1 MQEICEINEYC
12 KINKYEEINLFH
24 VNSEVRRVQE
34 EPVLDEKIS

>member
-1 MQEICEINEYC
+1 MDKYCEIEKYR